1 MSLFSASRVAPIVK
15 NFPAMIEDLG
25 SIPGS
30 GRSPGGGHGN
40 PVQYACL
47 GESPCTEESSGGYSQ
62 VGLTESDATELK
74 HRCVFFNSGG
84 FGEGQA
90 VTV

>member
-1 MSLFSASRVAPIVK
+1 MVK
-15 NFPAMIEDLG
+15 NLPAMIEDLG

-40 PVQYACL
+40 SVQYDCL
-47 GESPCTEESSGGYSQ
+47 GESPCTEQSSGGYSQ
-62 VGLTESDATELK
+62 GGGLTESDTTELK

-84 FGEGQA
+84 FGGEA